1 MNPLDQQAVALAKA
15 IRETESKNDFNAKG
29 ASGEFGAYQFMPAT
43 WSAYAKEAGVNA
55 AFGSAT
61 PDQQNEVAYKK
72 IKQWK
77 DQGYNPGQIAS
88 MWNAGPGKPDAYLEG
103 NKGVNSQ
110 GVAYDTKAY
119 AEKVAHAYQNLKTQT
134 QIQAKAQQ
142 VPPQSEVPRE
152 TLADKLS
159 GRLSDAAEGITKP
172 GLIRTPLRI
181 GGAIAGGINDLLGAG
196 LSAITPDF
204 IEKPVTDLIGGAV
217 GGAMQSDIGQKAT
230 NFYQGLDP
238 EIQRDLG
245 DIGNIGSLVPIG
257 KGLNLAKGAIAETAP
272 TLLKTVAKAEGKE
285 GLVGMAGNAAKKQLV
300 ADAVEI
306 VAPKATAKVLKNA
319 VKSGRV
325 EKKGILGG
333 IEASPDYRTIKA
345 AEAAAGIVR
354 KNKTL
359 VENAGLVKDEI
370 GNVATKLID
379 DIQNMEI
386 VPILQKEDV
395 DNLLGKV
402 MKDISENPVMAGE
415 TAIAAKA
422 DVILN
427 KFKSFLPEGDITAI
441 DLLEARKKL
450 DKWMESQQVGD
461 VFNPNYETAKSVAL
475 RSIRQGA
482 NELVALKAPDVAVK
496 ELLQRQS
503 ALYDAL
509 DNISDKAIKEVG
521 TKGYERLIKRHPY
534 ISGLVKGG
542 LTAAGAG
549 GVAGLID

>member
-1 MNPLDQQAVALAKA
+1 MDTLDPQAVALAKA
-15 IRETESKNDFNAKG
+15 IRETESKNNWNAKG

-43 WSAYAKEAGVNA
+43 WATYSKEAGVNA

-61 PDQQNEVAYKK
+61 PDQQNQVAYTK

-88 MWNAGPGKPDAYLEG
+88 MWNAGAGKPNAYIEG

-110 GVAYDTKAY
+110 GVEYDTQAY
-119 AEKVAHAYQNLKTQT
+119 AEKVARAYQNLKN
-134 QIQAKAQQ
+134 QATVQARAQQ
-142 VPPQSEVPRE
+142 VPSEQDVPRE
-152 TLADKLS
+152 TLSSKLA
-159 GRLSDAAEGITKP
+159 GRLSDASEGITSP
-172 GLIRTPLRI
+172 GLVRTPLRI
-181 GGAIAGGINDLLGAG
+181 LGAGAGAINDVIGAG

-204 IEKPVTDLIGGAV
+204 IEKPVTEVIGGAV
-217 GGAMQSDIGQKAT
+217 GGAMNTELGQKT
-230 NFYQGLDP
+230 TGFFQGLDP

-245 DIGNIGSLVPIG
+245 DIGNIASLVPVG
-257 KGLNLAKGAIAETAP
+257 KGVSLAKGAVSDTLP
-272 TLLKTVAKAEGKE
+272 TITKAVAKSEGVL
-285 GLVGMAGNAAKKQLV
+285 GGIAKKRLV
-300 ADAVEI
+300 NEAVDI
-306 VAPKATAKVLKNA
+306 VAPKPTAKVLKTA
-319 VKSGRV
+319 IKSGRA
-325 EKKGILGG
+325 EKSGIFGG
-333 IEASPDYRTIKA
+333 IDTSPDIKTLRA
-345 AEAAAGIVR
+345 AEAAAGVVK

-359 VENAGLVKDEI
+359 TENASLVRDEI
-370 GNVATKLID
+370 GKVATKLQD
-379 DIQNMEI
+379 DLKNMEI

-402 MKDISENPVMAGE
+402 IKEIEDNPIMAGE
-415 TAIAAKA
+415 SAITAKA

-427 KFKSFLPEGDITAI
+427 KFRSFLPDSDITAV

-450 DKWMESQQVGD
+450 DKWMEGQQAGN

-482 NELVALKAPDVAVK
+482 NDLVAEKAPDIAVK
-496 ELLQRQS
+496 EMLRRQS

-521 TKGYERLIKRHPY
+521 TKGYERLMKRHPY
-534 ISGLVKGG
+534 ITGLVKGG